1 MFRLIRELYCVMTGA
16 ATSFA
21 IKVTIMSTSFQSSGR
36 SFASWS
42 RFLPHWSVLLA
53 LPRVWLQRVEDRHT
67 LSMLDDA
74 QLRDIGLSRD
84 RLQREITK
92 PFWEA

>member
-1 MFRLIRELYCVMTGA
+1 
-16 ATSFA
+16 
-21 IKVTIMSTSFQSSGR
+21 
-36 SFASWS
+36 
-42 RFLPHWSVLLA
+42 VLLA
-53 LPRVWLQRVEDRHT
+53 FPRVWLRRIEERHE

-84 RLQREITK
+84 RLKREITK